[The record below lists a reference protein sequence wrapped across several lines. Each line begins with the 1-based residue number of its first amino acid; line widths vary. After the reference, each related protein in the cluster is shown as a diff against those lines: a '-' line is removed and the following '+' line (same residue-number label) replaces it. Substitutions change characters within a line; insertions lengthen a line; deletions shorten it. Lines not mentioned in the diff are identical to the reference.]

1 VCIHLYMA
9 ENIVRVPLE
18 VGVAVDCDFR
28 LDNDVWTGFSRQLA
42 VQVTAPE
49 FEAAKKLMQERAKE
63 KIEQLLF
70 TISQSDRLTA
80 A

>member
-1 VCIHLYMA
+1 MA
-9 ENIVRVPLE
+9 ENMVKVPLE
-18 VGVAVDCDFR
+18 VGVTIDCEFR

-42 VQVTAPE
+42 VQVNAPE
-49 FEAAKKLMQERAKE
+49 FEAAKKLIQERAKE

>member
-1 VCIHLYMA
+1 MA
-9 ENIVRVPLE
+9 ENMVKVPLE
-18 VGVAVDCDFR
+18 VGVTIDCEFR

-70 TISQSDRLTA
+70 TVGQSNRLTA

>member
-1 VCIHLYMA
+1 MA
-9 ENIVRVPLE
+9 ENVVRIPLE
-18 VGVAVDCDFR
+18 VGVTIDCEFR

-42 VQVTAPE
+42 VQAAAPE
-49 FEAAKKLMQERAKE
+49 FEAAKKLMQERAKD